1 MRILF
6 TNTGPWGT
14 GSATVVD
21 AISLE
26 MMRQGHEVKIIF
38 PDCHFESMD
47 MDKYYGR
54 PEVYH
59 IWEFPIK
66 RGDIELYTFPLII
79 PDPHPRNYRHAWTF
93 RDMSDAQLDLYMSEF
108 KERIRDI
115 IEDFKPDIIEC
126 QHIWAMDHVIMELG
140 YSYLSVAHHSDQM
153 GFLRDQR
160 MQVYAIRAAQSAE
173 HILAISD
180 FVRDEVLKLY
190 PIKPQK
196 VLSTG
201 NGYNQETFYPRKVNR
216 GKLLADFHLNILEH
230 APIVTFTGKISK
242 TKGVDILLLA
252 NRIIQQ
258 HQEVH
263 LLLFGAGELKDV
275 LDEDKL
281 GLYCLDNVHV
291 MGHQL
296 FDTLAQFHSIA
307 SLSIL
312 PSRSEGFGIAAL
324 EAMGCGTPLVV
335 TRTGG
340 PDKFA
345 VGKVVDKENPEQL
358 ANAVLDILSLP
369 NDGHSI
375 LCRAAYRKAHEFSWG
390 SIVEQRLELY
400 DRVRRATPAR
410 WRQD

>member
-26 MMRQGHEVKIIF
+26 MMSQGYEVKIFF

-47 MDKYYGR
+47 MDKYYGH
-54 PEVYH
+54 PEVYQ
-59 IWEFPIK
+59 IWEFPIERK
-66 RGDIELYTFPLII
+66 GVKLYTFPLII

-108 KERIRDI
+108 KKRIKDI
-115 IEDFKPDIIEC
+115 IESFQPDIIEC
-126 QHIWAMDHVIMELG
+126 QHIWAMDHTIMELG
-140 YSYLSVAHHSDQM
+140 YTYLSVAHHSDQL

-160 MQVYAIRAAQSAE
+160 MRSYAIRAAQSAE
-173 HILAISD
+173 YILAISD
-180 FVRDEVLKLY
+180 FVRDEVLELY
-190 PIKPQK
+190 PVRPEK

-201 NGYNQETFYPRKVNR
+201 NGYNQETFYPRKVDR
-216 GKLLADFHLNILEH
+216 KRLLADYRLDIPDD

-258 HQEVH
+258 QLEIHI
-263 LLLFGAGELKDV
+263 LLFGAGELEDV

-281 GLYCLDNVHV
+281 GQYCLDNIHV

-296 FDTLAQFHSIA
+296 FDTLAKFHSIA
-307 SLSIL
+307 RISVL

-345 VGKVVDKENPEQL
+345 VGKIVEKENPEQL
-358 ANAVLDILSLP
+358 AYAVLDILTLAPDNLHALSR
-369 NDGHSI
+369 
-375 LCRAAYRKAHEFSWG
+375 RAYLEAHKFSWK

-400 DRVRRATPAR
+400 EEVSHRAAVRLTR
-410 WRQD
+410 